1 MKSIVAIA
9 LGVASLGILWYI
21 GSFVIMALGH
31 IVSFLLPVIIGIVVV
46 GLIMAF
52 IART

>member
-9 LGVASLGILWYI
+9 LGVASLVILWYI